1 MKKILF
7 LLLGLIACTCCL
19 FPFYWTV
26 VTALK
31 PSSKVF
37 SLPLEYFPW
46 PISFENFYRIW
57 EKRPFARYLINS
69 LIVSGG
75 GTLLSLLLSS
85 LLAFRLRYFPVSRA
99 LALQRWLLI
108 ASIIPPTLLVIPVF
122 MAIKALG
129 LVNHLLGLILSYT
142 VLNLPFGVWLLYASF
157 SKVPRELD
165 EAALLD
171 GFSRLGILFRLLL
184 PLSRTG
190 LAVAGIL
197 IFIFCWNEFLLALT
211 LLQDQSHYTVPVG
224 IALLSGTSAYEIPW
238 GEINAAVTL
247 TTLPVILLVALF
259 QSSILEGLTAGA
271 LKG

>member
-1 MKKILF
+1 M
-7 LLLGLIACTCCL
+7 GA
-19 FPFYWTV
+19 
-26 VTALK
+26 
-31 PSSKVF
+31 
-37 SLPLEYFPW
+37 
-46 PISFENFYRIW
+46 
-57 EKRPFARYLINS
+57 
-69 LIVSGG
+69 
-75 GTLLSLLLSS
+75 
-85 LLAFRLRYFPVSRA
+85 
-99 LALQRWLLI
+99 
-108 ASIIPPTLLVIPVF
+108 IIPPTLLVIPIF
-122 MAIKALG
+122 MVIKALG
-129 LVNHLLGLILSYT
+129 LVNNLWGLILSYT
-142 VLNLPFGVWLLYASF
+142 FLNLPFGVWLLYATF

-171 GFSRLGILFRLLL
+171 GFSRLEILFRLLL

-224 IALLSGTSAYEIPW
+224 IALLSGASTYEIPW
-238 GEINAAVTL
+238 GEINAAVAL